1 MKLNIVRDSTGVI
14 TAKLLAEGKNT
25 QADVVWGTAASSL
38 LALDKK
44 RYVKRILSKRSGS
57 RFTAI

>member
-14 TAKLLAEGKNT
+14 TAKLLAEGKI

-44 RYVKRILSKRSGS
+44 IC
-57 RFTAI
+57 